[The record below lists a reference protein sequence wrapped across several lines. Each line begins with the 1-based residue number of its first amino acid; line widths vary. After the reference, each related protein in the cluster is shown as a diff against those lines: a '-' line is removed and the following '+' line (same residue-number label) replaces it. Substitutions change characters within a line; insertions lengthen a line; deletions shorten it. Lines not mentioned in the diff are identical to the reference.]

1 MSAPVQGRTIF
12 AQAFKA
18 SLPILIGYGSMGFAA
33 GVVFAARSGVPAP
46 ALWSGA
52 IAASTLSGTLQFVI
66 CDWLAKGFS
75 LSMVALLT
83 LAISFRYALYGFSLL
98 DRWRGIGIWRKLFL
112 ISGLAD
118 ENYAIEASCR
128 IADKKDYARFCTYLT
143 ALDIFYWFAGNLT
156 GALAGSKLSIPGKG
170 MEFVMAALFISVLTD
185 QTCLL
190 LKDFAARRATR

>member
-1 MSAPVQGRTIF
+1 MAASAQSRTIF
-12 AQAFKA
+12 VQAFKA

-33 GVVFAARSGVPAP
+33 GVVFAARSGVGAP

-52 IAASTLSGTLQFVI
+52 IAAATLSGTLQFVI
-66 CDWLAKGFS
+66 CDWLAKD
-75 LSMVALLT
+75 LPLATVAVLT

-98 DRWRGIGIWRKLFL
+98 DRWRGAGIWRKLFL

-156 GALAGSKLSIPGKG
+156 GALAGSRLSIPGKG

-185 QTCLL
+185 QVRLL
-190 LKDFAARRATR
+190 FKDFTAGRAAG